1 MEIFE
6 QPQDQQKMYQDTLLK
21 GFQMGKQDILEKL
34 AVLIEQWNKGLYSDE
49 EFKKI
54 INDYRNEY
62 AKRNSN

>member
-1 MEIFE
+1 MEIFD
-6 QPQDQQKMYQDTLLK
+6 QPQDQQKTTQDIFLQ
-21 GFQMGKQDILEKL
+21 GFQMGTQDILEKL

-54 INDYRNEY
+54 INDYCNEY